1 MADPKISKDSS
12 AEKGGPPVMEW
23 QNSKDDIF
31 LTQQK
36 LNLKV
41 DKPFQSEQ
49 NRYGESNLSDSYSSM
64 DKIFPTLAIV
74 STGNSAAVHF
84 GHENLLFGEKHPN
97 IEIAETA
104 RIVAVKKKIA
114 EVNASVINMI
124 GLHEAELYLDSVSNV
139 IGQLMNE
146 NEIHAFIFVVRLGQ
160 LTDADKMGLE
170 WLQRVFGD
178 KVLQFVM
185 ILFTYEREEECN
197 TIKDDLKNNPVLEQL
212 LEKCGGRYHTC
223 NKMMNN
229 QSEMKDLMKK
239 IERLFNDN
247 KQQCYTGKMFNTMLR
262 ETEDQQN
269 CEFKSEDEPT
279 VHKKRKEDATA
290 SKTGVKHR
298 ILVKT
303 LILNLSPVRHSCHW
317 NQIVTPTCNFFLALQ
332 QYFNTQ
338 RESCLERNPC
348 PNRWSLAEEVCASVG
363 DLRIVLLGKSLSEN
377 CRVGKVILG
386 KAMFNSEAPPDQVQ
400 KERRMHKTVIN
411 VPHLLQPHLSDHQIT
426 EAVNECMHQSDPG
439 PHVIILVLKLDQCLR
454 EDQEHVEKVL
464 HSFSD
469 NVYEHTMVLTTQE
482 ADCKLTKVNDVIKK
496 IIKKCSNRHYQ
507 LQESS
512 TSADLREQ
520 IENFAQKNSRR
531 YLVCNEF
538 ASLEG
543 SENSIEQQVTEEDHT
558 ESPLTVGLFGNSA
571 SIHTEPEKI
580 PPGEEK
586 PYKTVETPNTIFVQ
600 REIEEC
606 HTSAIKRTGLHETSS
621 LGHCIDHAASPLTVA
636 LFGNSASVQYE
647 PENILLGEEKPF
659 KTVKTSRIVPTQR
672 KIAERHVSV
681 INMISLHETDSVHH
695 LIDQLLGENK
705 IHAFVFVVQLG
716 KLTGAEDMGFEWLQR
731 VFGDE
736 VLQFVMILFTYEK
749 EVECDTIMDDIENKI
764 VLEQL
769 LEKCGGR
776 YQTCN
781 KMMNNQSEMSEL
793 MDNIE
798 HLFKQNQQQCY
809 TADIYNTVPRQNI
822 VQNNKDEIEIS
833 RIVSLQ
839 REIAER
845 HISVINMIDLHEA
858 ELYLDSVYHLT
869 DQVVIENEIH
879 AFIFVVQLGQLTD
892 ADKMGLEWLQRVFG
906 DDVLQFVM
914 ILFTYVR
921 EEECDTKV
929 GDLKD
934 NLVLQQLLDKCEGR
948 YHTCNKM
955 MNNQSEM
962 RDLMNKIEHLFN
974 ENQQQHYTGEIRRK
988 IFQDKKE
995 NGKKSVY

>member
-1 MADPKISKDSS
+1 
-12 AEKGGPPVMEW
+12 
-23 QNSKDDIF
+23 
-31 LTQQK
+31 
-36 LNLKV
+36 
-41 DKPFQSEQ
+41 
-49 NRYGESNLSDSYSSM
+49 
-64 DKIFPTLAIV
+64 
-74 STGNSAAVHF
+74 
-84 GHENLLFGEKHPN
+84 
-97 IEIAETA
+97 
-104 RIVAVKKKIA
+104 
-114 EVNASVINMI
+114 
-124 GLHEAELYLDSVSNV
+124 
-139 IGQLMNE
+139 
-146 NEIHAFIFVVRLGQ
+146 
-160 LTDADKMGLE
+160 
-170 WLQRVFGD
+170 
-178 KVLQFVM
+178 
-185 ILFTYEREEECN
+185 
-197 TIKDDLKNNPVLEQL
+197 
-212 LEKCGGRYHTC
+212 
-223 NKMMNN
+223 
-229 QSEMKDLMKK
+229 
-239 IERLFNDN
+239 
-247 KQQCYTGKMFNTMLR
+247 
-262 ETEDQQN
+262 
-269 CEFKSEDEPT
+269 
-279 VHKKRKEDATA
+279 
-290 SKTGVKHR
+290 
-298 ILVKT
+298 
-303 LILNLSPVRHSCHW
+303 
-317 NQIVTPTCNFFLALQ
+317 
-332 QYFNTQ
+332 
-338 RESCLERNPC
+338 
-348 PNRWSLAEEVCASVG
+348 
-363 DLRIVLLGKSLSEN
+363 
-377 CRVGKVILG
+377 
-386 KAMFNSEAPPDQVQ
+386 
-400 KERRMHKTVIN
+400 
-411 VPHLLQPHLSDHQIT
+411 
-426 EAVNECMHQSDPG
+426 
-439 PHVIILVLKLDQCLR
+439 
-454 EDQEHVEKVL
+454 
-464 HSFSD
+464 
-469 NVYEHTMVLTTQE
+469 
-482 ADCKLTKVNDVIKK
+482 
-496 IIKKCSNRHYQ
+496 
-507 LQESS
+507 
-512 TSADLREQ
+512 
-520 IENFAQKNSRR
+520 
-531 YLVCNEF
+531 
-538 ASLEG
+538 
-543 SENSIEQQVTEEDHT
+543 HT

-606 HTSAIKRTGLHETSS
+606 HTPCSVTTDCRTLWK
-621 LGHCIDHAASPLTVA
+621 LCIC
-636 LFGNSASVQYE
+636 QYE

-822 VQNNKDEIEIS
+822 VQNNKDEIVS
-833 RIVSLQ
+833 DLRIVLLGKNLSENCTMGNIILGKAMFDSKAPSNQVQRQRRMHKAIINAPHLLQ
-839 REIAER
+839 PHLSDHQITEAVRECMYLSDPGP
-845 HISVINMIDLHEA
+845 HVIILVLRNDQCSREDQKHTEKV
-858 ELYLDSVYHLT
+858 LDSFPNRVYEHTMVLT
-869 DQVVIENEIH
+869 LQEPDSAEPTAINDVMKKIIKKCFDRHYQVTKSSSADLREKLENFSQMNSGRYLVCDELDGSENTIN
-879 AFIFVVQLGQLTD
+879 QQLTD

-995 NGKKSVY
+995 NDTITFKKENMEHITSMKKDTHGVCAG